1 MANHQTAIDQTKSSL
16 MLNALLP
23 VGTSG
28 APGTQLTALAGSA
41 MKLKLTSTA
50 SSGSASGTEIS
61 GTGYTSNGTAFSGT
75 ATTSTG
81 GADVLIPFAIISWTN
96 GSGSSWNIVS
106 LEITDSTPTRVWY
119 GAWTGQPIGVA
130 NGNTFSVAVGAIAAG
145 GF

>member
-23 VGTSG
+23 VGAAG
-28 APGTQLTALAGSA
+28 VPGTQLTALNTSA
-41 MKLKLTSTA
+41 MKLKLFSTA
-50 SSGSASGTEIS
+50 STGSTAGTEITGGS
-61 GTGYTSNGTAFSGT
+61 GYTTGGTAFSGT
-75 ATTSTG
+75 PTTSTG

-96 GSGSSWNIVS
+96 ASTAWSIVS
-106 LEITDSTPTRVWY
+106 LEIVDSSAVRVWY

-130 NGNTFSVAVGAIAAG
+130 TGNTFSVAVGAIAAG